1 MTRRAVKPSTVL
13 ATITFVILG
22 IAAQVD
28 AQMSA
33 PIITNYVRAVAVLP
47 GGNAVY
53 VGIEEFET
61 GGVLRINVDTGEVQA
76 MNEGLTDL
84 NLRSLVIDP
93 SDPSRI
99 YVASGEGIFRSEDG
113 GRHWIGI
120 NQGISSGGIN
130 EIWVSSLNSDLLL
143 AQGAVGS
150 VYRTDDG
157 GNQWRLLYRPRI
169 DYADNLGTKL
179 AATSDGSTIFAMKAG
194 VPFRWSTDSGETWED
209 LSIVSRS
216 STFAFSSDDK
226 ICYAGQGVIGDE
238 RAVVV
243 YRSLDEGDT
252 WEGLEYGPP
261 IDTEEYRLPQWG
273 NTICLL
279 PDPHAPGVIYAGTTQ
294 GVFYTTDGG
303 VVWQPLGSQPLN
315 FEEWNGF
322 VFALALDRDRSR
334 LYVGRPDGLFFV
346 PMPEYPDP
354 TAVEAN
360 SWGKIKS
367 VFTEEVND
375 DY

>member
-1 MTRRAVKPSTVL
+1 
-13 ATITFVILG
+13 
-22 IAAQVD
+22 
-28 AQMSA
+28 
-33 PIITNYVRAVAVLP
+33 
-47 GGNAVY
+47 
-53 VGIEEFET
+53 
-61 GGVLRINVDTGEVQA
+61 

-99 YVASGEGIFRSEDG
+99 YVASQEGIFRSEDG

-120 NQGISSGGIN
+120 NQGISLGGIN

-143 AQGAVGS
+143 AQDAVGS

-157 GNQWRLLYRPRI
+157 GNQWRVLYRPRI
-169 DYADNLGTKL
+169 DYGGNLGTKL
-179 AATSDGSTIFAMKAG
+179 AATSDGSTIFAMKSG
-194 VPFRWSTDSGETWED
+194 VPSRWSTDSGETWED

-216 STFAFSSDDK
+216 TTFAFSSDDK
-226 ICYAGQGVIGDE
+226 IFYAAQGVIGDKKQDE

-261 IDTEEYRLPQWG
+261 IDTEEYRLPHLG
-273 NTICLL
+273 KHYL
-279 PDPHAPGVIYAGTTQ
+279 PAAQIHTHLVLSMRVPTQ

-346 PMPEYPDP
+346 PLPEYPDP

-367 VFTEEVND
+367 LVK
-375 DY
+375 

>member
-22 IAAQVD
+22 IAAQIH

-157 GNQWRLLYRPRI
+157 GNQWRLLYVPRI
-169 DYADNLGTKL
+169 DYGSNWETAIE
-179 AATSDGSTIFAMKAG
+179 ATSNGSTIFAFKAG
-194 VPFRWSTDSGETWED
+194 VPFRRSTDGGETWED
-209 LSIVSRS
+209 LSIVSRA
-216 STFAFSSDDK
+216 FAFSSDEK
-226 ICYAGQGVIGDE
+226 IFYAGKGLIRDE

-279 PDPHAPGVIYAGTTQ
+279 PDPHAPGVIYAGTTE

-315 FEEWNGF
+315 FEEWNGL
-322 VFALALDRDRSR
+322 VFALALDLDRSR

-346 PMPEYPDP
+346 PLPEYPDP

-367 VFTEEVND
+367 LVK
-375 DY
+375 

>member
-22 IAAQVD
+22 IAAQIH

-169 DYADNLGTKL
+169 DYADNLGTEL
-179 AATSDGSTIFAMKAG
+179 AATSGAGTIFAFKTG
-194 VPFRWSTDSGETWED
+194 VPFRRSTDGGETWED
-209 LSIVSRS
+209 LSILS
-216 STFAFSSDDK
+216 SAFAFSSDEK
-226 ICYAGQGVIGDE
+226 IFYASKAGIGD
-238 RAVVV
+238 
-243 YRSLDEGDT
+243 
-252 WEGLEYGPP
+252 
-261 IDTEEYRLPQWG
+261 
-273 NTICLL
+273 
-279 PDPHAPGVIYAGTTQ
+279 
-294 GVFYTTDGG
+294 
-303 VVWQPLGSQPLN
+303 
-315 FEEWNGF
+315 
-322 VFALALDRDRSR
+322 
-334 LYVGRPDGLFFV
+334 
-346 PMPEYPDP
+346 
-354 TAVEAN
+354 
-360 SWGKIKS
+360 
-367 VFTEEVND
+367 
-375 DY
+375 